1 MPAQAENAVDWQ
13 GYRIH
18 FTTFP
23 ATVIPADVALQ
34 HNIIRGDNRIITNI
48 AVRRD
53 GKPVR
58 VRIKGTARNLL
69 AQKFDLGFR
78 EILEQDAIYYLC
90 SQIISETDTI
100 WFDIMIKP
108 EGEAQ
113 TYRLEFT
120 REYY

>member
-1 MPAQAENAVDWQ
+1 MPAHAENAVDWR

-34 HNIIRGDNRIITNI
+34 HGIIRADNRIVTNI
-48 AVRRD
+48 VVRRD

-58 VRIKGTARNLL
+58 ATVQGTSRNLL
-69 AQKFDLGFR
+69 AQEFDLGFR

-90 SQIISETDTI
+90 SQVTSETDTI
-100 WFDIMIKP
+100 WFDIMVKP
-108 EGEAQ
+108 EDETQA
-113 TYRLEFT
+113 YHLEFT